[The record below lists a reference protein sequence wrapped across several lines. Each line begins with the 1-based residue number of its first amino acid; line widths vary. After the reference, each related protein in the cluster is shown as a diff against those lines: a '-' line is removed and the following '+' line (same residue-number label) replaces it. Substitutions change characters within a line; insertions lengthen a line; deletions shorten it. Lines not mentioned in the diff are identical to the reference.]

1 MEKVNKFDLEA
12 AFKALDEI
20 EQPKLDKGEG
30 KLKANRVDLRER
42 FSQKPGMDKLVE
54 DYYDLTSGEDLEEAQ
69 DDREAEVAQ
78 AKLARIEKIVDLDA
92 ESPDDLLPSYV
103 GKVIMQC
110 PQCMTLFYKNP
121 EDIEHSEEN
130 PDVVNIN
137 EICQHCGNSSGYT
150 LIGKVGAV
158 GEDEMDNY
166 QAAEEAPAEE
176 NELDL
181 NFEEPTEEVDA
192 EGTGEADT
200 GDNEADNGEGNED
213 LDLDLDLDL
222 GEEEEEKKEESL
234 HHSEAERDAEKGSE
248 LFTDNKSD
256 KLTLNEDAND
266 SLDDDSSPIT
276 ENDIKYLNT
285 EAPGLDDEKDGRL
298 LHELNL
304 NDALIA
310 AKQWYDAND
319 GDAFWAKV
327 VAALEDK
334 LNYTDGSAFI
344 KSFELANGKLVINTE
359 KDLIKNLDTNSYR
372 IVLADY
378 NDNNGVDQEDVEYL
392 LKPGQTKGDL
402 VKALS
407 NGGFISVYVHDGR
420 PATEDE
426 IKQEGSLGFE
436 TVKGS
441 LGDDPQNYGNADDFE
456 ESLNNSEAQADAEK
470 KSELKTENDSEN
482 LTLNEAHNSLK
493 ESAPV
498 KATEWTIQYYN
509 GKKEK
514 TTDFEAAFEKAE
526 DMTEIQ
532 NIWAENGDYPYW
544 TEEEGLFDLDV
555 DSGEVKSE
563 FTESLNNSKVQKDAE
578 KGSELKTENE
588 SENLA
593 LNEDASDEIDAIIAS
608 WGTNESL
615 EEDSDAKGLG
625 KLKEK
630 GDLDRL
636 LDSEEFQTP
645 VSEKEIEAARKLAQ
659 EGEKEEEKPVE
670 EELDFDVDDLDECSL
685 NKHVD
690 EYLKEVYS
698 NVKSYET
705 TDCALREGK
714 LFVEGKI
721 TFNSGK
727 CKPTTFEFSPVSAD
741 GKLFF
746 EGVNKDFSEDKAF
759 KLNCS
764 INESKTLI
772 TESLGYSYK
781 INEALV
787 EGLK

>member
-200 GDNEADNGEGNED
+200 GDNEADNGEGGE
-213 LDLDLDLDL
+213 DLDLDLDL

-441 LGDDPQNYGNADDFE
+441 LGDDPQNYGDADDFE
-456 ESLNNSEAQADAEK
+456 ESLNNSEAQKDAEK
-470 KSELKTENDSEN
+470 GSKLKTENESEN
-482 LTLNEAHNSLK
+482 LTLNEAKYDAELTVHDTWKVNDIEAADEEEAEEIAQEKIDNGEEDDYSEYDDGIQVTKIAEGLNASNK
-493 ESAPV
+493 EIKAEEAPV
-498 KATEWTIQYYN
+498 
-509 GKKEK
+509 
-514 TTDFEAAFEKAE
+514 D
-526 DMTEIQ
+526 
-532 NIWAENGDYPYW
+532 
-544 TEEEGLFDLDV
+544 
-555 DSGEVKSE
+555 
-563 FTESLNNSKVQKDAE
+563 ESVNNSEAQKEAE

-593 LNEDASDEIDAIIAS
+593 LDEDASDEIDAIIAS

-615 EEDSDAKGLG
+615 EEDQDAEN
-625 KLKEK
+625 LKEE

-705 TDCALREGK
+705 IDCALREGK

-727 CKPTTFEFSPVSAD
+727 CKPTTFEFSPAHAD

-764 INESKTLI
+764 VNESKTLI